1 MSEAVLRVRTEGGA
15 EVQALVDRLDRAIG
29 SSRSRRVR
37 GARDV
42 AQQEATHYRQSAA
55 AGERGAR
62 EDVERA
68 RRVSRARLRELALQG
83 AAQDRFSEAFSAA
96 HKRATAIMEQETGR
110 RGNLTDREK
119 RQAEDLALAMIAN
132 HERAERRKTETSRR
146 ESKRREAIAR
156 EAAATVSEIG
166 GRVHAATQAPRME
179 VAEINSTLA
188 SAFGEAGA
196 TRAEVGSMQAR
207 VMAFARD
214 EGIDPTALALGLQH
228 GQQQFSTLQ
237 GDTPEARRAA
247 LEEQLSTAKLAHDT
261 LTDPEQ
267 MMRLRGALGANA
279 SPELLRQAVGITR
292 RGGVELGAM
301 TAQQLRTIAAN
312 TSAAGSNARRLNPNA
327 SEADVLAAQ
336 REAFTQTLTELE
348 VFAPRGLQGASAGT
362 ADRQLK
368 SALHDPR
375 IQRALMTR
383 IRNEFGADSRQTD
396 MLFQGGRLREEFLGA
411 QGAERF
417 GRVMTTIA
425 GGDPDRVRALL
436 GRGTRQGDRDQVLMS
451 NQRELVA
458 LMSGQDERG
467 RTGWDIAE
475 NIRAG
480 ARDVGDADVA
490 RTRSIVQAEDITN
503 LTRARV
509 RGMIDA
515 RTPSTVRDVS
525 DTATDWMTSHPML
538 AAVAGPL
545 AGLLGK
551 HAYGA
556 IARNAP
562 QAAAGL
568 GAAGAGAAAL
578 VAGAAGG
585 GVLLYPNESIV
596 GGDEES
602 RMLAAARARHRAPP
616 GAGRAAPV
624 ELSDRSV
631 ERLASA
637 VASAHITATISEHD
651 AVHAATAATTR
662 GQRAP

>member
-15 EVQALVDRLDRAIG
+15 EVQTLVDRLDRALAA
-29 SSRSRRVR
+29 SRSRRAR
-37 GARDV
+37 GARDT
-42 AQQEATHYRQSAA
+42 AQQEAAQFRQSAA

-62 EDVERA
+62 EDIERA
-68 RRVSRARLRELALQG
+68 HRVTRARLRELALQG

-110 RGNLTDREK
+110 RGSLTDREK
-119 RQAEDLALAMIAN
+119 RQAETLALAMIAN
-132 HERAERRKTETSRR
+132 HERAEHRKTEATRR

-156 EAAATVSEIG
+156 EAAATVAEIG
-166 GRVHAATQAPRME
+166 GRVHGATQAPRME

-196 TRAEVGSMQAR
+196 TSAEVSAMQTR

-214 EGIDPTALALGLQH
+214 EGIDPSALALGLQH
-228 GQQQFSTLQ
+228 GQQQFSSLQ
-237 GDTPEARRAA
+237 GATPEARRAA

-348 VFAPRGLQGASAGT
+348 VFAPRGLVGASAGS

-375 IQRALMTR
+375 IQRALLTR
-383 IRNEFGADSRQTD
+383 LNGEFGANSRQTS
-396 MLFQGGRLREEFLGA
+396 MLFQDGHLREEFLGA
-411 QGAERF
+411 QGAESF
-417 GRVMTTIA
+417 GRVMATIA

-436 GRGTRQGDRDQVLMS
+436 GRGTRQGDHGQVLMQ

-458 LMSGQDERG
+458 LMAGQDERG
-467 RTGWDIAE
+467 RTGWDIASE
-475 NIRAG
+475 IRAG

-490 RTRSIVQAEDITN
+490 RTRAIVQAEDLTN
-503 LTRARV
+503 LTRART

-515 RTPSTVRDVS
+515 RSPSTVRNAS
-525 DTATDWMTSHPML
+525 DTVTDWMTAHPML
-538 AAVAGPL
+538 SAVAGPL
-545 AGLLGK
+545 AGLLGR
-551 HAYGA
+551 HAYSA
-556 IARNAP
+556 AARNAP
-562 QAAAGL
+562 QAMAGL
-568 GAAGAGAAAL
+568 GAAGVGAAAIT
-578 VAGAAGG
+578 AGAVGG
-585 GVLLYPNESIV
+585 GVLLYPSDSIV

-602 RMLAAARARHRAPP
+602 RMLAAARARRRTPA
-616 GAGRAAPV
+616 GAGNAASV

-631 ERLASA
+631 ERIASA
-637 VASAHITATISEHD
+637 IAGAHITATISEHD
-651 AVHAATAATTR
+651 AVHAATTATTR